1 MDNEE
6 LKIYTYVDGINDTPF
21 PNANEQAKIKQST
34 YSVNRMGGA
43 PSMTATLMYLV

>member
-21 PNANEQAKIKQST
+21 PNLVEQAKIKKI
-34 YSVNRMGGA
+34 YGGSA
-43 PSMTATLMYLV
+43 DYFKED